1 VSTYAQNNSIRESL
15 ERLQPDVHS
24 CLMIYEAPKG
34 QLAPVPC
41 APGEVFDR
49 KQIDE
54 NDRQVKNYTDVAVH
68 NRKQVPPQVLL
79 NLIRSHTMVIWDGM
93 VCENLHGGLPEE
105 RLAPDPTAEE
115 VGRVLANL
123 RDRQRIKDGLS
134 KQCRNAA
141 IPPVESIL
149 SGSPADSSPSGCGT
163 CLSQIL
169 TLQEQVLNSEKM
181 EALGRMATGLVHE
194 LEHRIATILLCTE
207 PLIGRLP
214 PDDSRLNLA
223 KQIFTAARS
232 ATTLTKQLLAF
243 GRPAR
248 IRPELL
254 DLNTAVAELEE
265 VLRCELDQQSEL
277 RFVPAPVPC
286 PVNIDRGQLEQVL
299 LNLIL
304 NARDAM
310 SQGGII
316 TIRTAQTF
324 KNAEGPVRLGS
335 RAEPVVTLSVTDT
348 GRGMAANIQKRAFD
362 PFFTTKGPGQG
373 AGLGLSIVYGIV
385 QKQFGGTIS
394 VESLPGM
401 GTTVTVY
408 LPRAEMRVTA
418 AAHVVT
424 A

>member
-1 VSTYAQNNSIRESL
+1 
-15 ERLQPDVHS
+15 
-24 CLMIYEAPKG
+24 
-34 QLAPVPC
+34 
-41 APGEVFDR
+41 
-49 KQIDE
+49 
-54 NDRQVKNYTDVAVH
+54 VAVH

-79 NLIRSHTMVIWDGM
+79 NLIRSHTMVIWEGM

-134 KQCRNAA
+134 KQCRNTAVLTA
-141 IPPVESIL
+141 EPLL
-149 SGSPADSSPSGCGT
+149 SGAPADSSPSGCGT

-169 TLQEQVLNSEKM
+169 TLQEQVLHSEKM

-194 LEHRIATILLCTE
+194 LEHRLATILLCTE
-207 PLIGRLP
+207 PLIDRLP

-232 ATTLTKQLLAF
+232 ATALTNQLLAF

-248 IRPELL
+248 IRPERL

-265 VLRCELDQQSEL
+265 ALRCELDERSEL
-277 RFVPAPVPC
+277 RFVPAPAAC
-286 PVNIDRGQLEQVL
+286 PVKVDRGQLEQVL
-299 LNLIL
+299 LSLVL

-310 SQGGII
+310 PLGGTI
-316 TIRTAQTF
+316 TVRTAQTF
-324 KNAEGPVRLGS
+324 KNMDGTVRSGS
-335 RAEPVVTLSVTDT
+335 RAEPMVTISVTDT
-348 GRGMAANIQKRAFD
+348 GRGMDASTQERAFD

-373 AGLGLSIVYGIV
+373 AGLGLSMVYGIV
-385 QKQFGGTIS
+385 QKQFGGSIS
-394 VESLPGM
+394 VESRPGM

-408 LPRAEMRVTA
+408 LPRAEKLPD
-418 AAHVVT
+418 
-424 A
+424 